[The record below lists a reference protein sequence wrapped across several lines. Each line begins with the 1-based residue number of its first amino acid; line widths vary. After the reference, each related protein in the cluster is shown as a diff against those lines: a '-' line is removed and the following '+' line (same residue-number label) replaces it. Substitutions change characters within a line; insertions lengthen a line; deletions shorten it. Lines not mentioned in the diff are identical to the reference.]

1 MLYENAAEDSPG
13 HVGRCGIADESIEFL
28 YPHYSFDHSARD
40 HRRSPEPPGILAE
53 IAGPRNSG
61 TPRGGEIS
69 SSERFRGINK
79 LIPNLHPLFVLGQTD
94 DLEHS

>member
-1 MLYENAAEDSPG
+1 MLYENEAEDSPG

-53 IAGPRNSG
+53 IARPQKLRHAA
-61 TPRGGEIS
+61 RRMDFLRRQIS
-69 SSERFRGINK
+69 R
-79 LIPNLHPLFVLGQTD
+79 D
-94 DLEHS
+94 